1 MELLLLLLLFAAFSM
16 TFAIP
21 EETENR
27 VSESSNPA
35 QQRAAADPCTPSL
48 GTPPSCTPEP
58 ALRWHPADRKAEVEC
73 LHTGSCLM
81 QAFDEQLCGR
91 DQSGERPEVWDAF
104 AVSGVLLNLNGPF
117 LQTSRAPNID

>member
-21 EETENR
+21 EE
-27 VSESSNPA
+27 S
-35 QQRAAADPCTPSL
+35 
-48 GTPPSCTPEP
+48 
-58 ALRWHPADRKAEVEC
+58 
-73 LHTGSCLM
+73 SCLM

-104 AVSGVLLNLNGPF
+104 AVSGASQDPAGVPEPSASTWAQDAGGPRPGCPP
-117 LQTSRAPNID
+117 LTAARGGAGGNHRTQNSEMECGDSG